1 MGETGEV
8 GLLGFQGIKL
18 ASAEPIADTG
28 DRMTKGDEDV
38 VGNATTF
45 FSSAALTL
53 VKEGEVGDVIFTRGA
68 M

>member
-1 MGETGEV
+1 LGETGEV

-18 ASAEPIADTG
+18 ASVEPIADTE

-45 FSSAALTL
+45 FSAALTL
-53 VKEGEVGDVIFTRGA
+53 VKEGEVGDVIFTRVA